1 MVQLVDIY
9 SSSVRHHQK
18 PAAEAHGEDEG
29 PMQSGSGGTWNKA
42 TEVGKPNLFERAPFH
57 AGQITLP

>member
-1 MVQLVDIY
+1 M
-9 SSSVRHHQK
+9 RRHQK